1 MTVMT
6 PNAPKVPAN
15 TTLRD
20 SFSASSTAMKN
31 VLSPSSENRISRN
44 PDSAPSLKGLSPSTP
59 GAHHMQ
65 RKLGCLAVQDCR
77 CGP

>member
-6 PNAPKVPAN
+6 PSAPKVPAN

-44 PDSAPSLKGLSPSTP
+44 PDSAPSLNGLSPSTP
-59 GAHHMQ
+59 GARHVRYQ
-65 RKLGCLAVQDCR
+65 SSCAGTVE
-77 CGP
+77 CGL